1 MPVTTRRY
9 GTSSIG
15 SSSYLSSSSLGNYRS
30 SYSLSS
36 STATASPSSRYN
48 FGDSSNSSTSY
59 RSYRSGHS
67 TSGSSALGGNG
78 TYSTS
83 SYRNSLNNNNNV
95 SSNSYDENKNS
106 LSTRIGVSNTE
117 NSDCSSLYRSRYN
130 RISIDKDL
138 TTSKSTLSSL
148 PPQSPYSST
157 TSSTLL
163 SPYLSKKRPSRD
175 SDSGVGA
182 SSKSDLSSSNGYSSS
197 NYYSARSTS
206 SLPKNS
212 SINLANDIDDLFEK
226 YSPSRYRTKYELSSS
241 SARSLSDASASNT
254 KSNIDDVDLNS
265 DTSINKSSTYTPKSE
280 VNYLFLIPFFTL
292 ERTFFIIFFL
302 NIFRLVF
309 LAFLFYNFLRERFM
323 GVCEFDEGFSSNFC
337 WKSPKAF
344 WKELL
349 EAF

>member
-292 ERTFFIIFFL
+292 ERTFF
-302 NIFRLVF
+302 
-309 LAFLFYNFLRERFM
+309 YNFLFKN
-323 GVCEFDEGFSSNFC
+323 FSFGFSCVF
-337 WKSPKAF
+337 
-344 WKELL
+344 
-349 EAF
+349 